1 MRTIFVFIFLMCLWS
16 SAFAADC
23 NCGKTCTGAS
33 CAANGCPMGQCYE
46 WRQVPG
52 TQGDQVAL
60 FYLGQH
66 CGSYR
71 YSADVYMPLEA
82 GEWGKP
88 CKLPT
93 PPPKRGVQQQ
103 PVFEHHSSVSLYPAT
118 NFPRAATAS
127 C

>member
-1 MRTIFVFIFLMCLWS
+1 MRYLFAFLFLAS
-16 SAFAADC
+16 SAFAADPVC
-23 NCGKTCTGAS
+23 NCGKTCTAAS
-33 CAANGCPMGQCYE
+33 CAASGCPMGQCYE

-60 FYLGQH
+60 FYLGAH

-71 YSADVYMPLEA
+71 YSADVYMPLA
-82 GEWGKP
+82 DGEWGKP

-93 PPPKRGVQQQ
+93 PVPKRSAAIHEHPAASFA
-103 PVFEHHSSVSLYPAT
+103 PVYFAPIRSSGRSGG
-118 NFPRAATAS
+118 